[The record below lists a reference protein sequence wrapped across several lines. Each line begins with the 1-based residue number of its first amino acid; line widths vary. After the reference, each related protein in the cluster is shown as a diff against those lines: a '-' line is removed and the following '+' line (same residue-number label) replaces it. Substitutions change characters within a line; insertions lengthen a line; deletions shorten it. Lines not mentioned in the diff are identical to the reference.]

1 MRMKHFQQI
10 GRIRDKYL
18 DIHIYHTAKDGT
30 IDKWGASMMKHRF
43 NFDVNREQDL
53 AQYHR
58 EFDALNYLMSCQ
70 YNFSVTKE
78 DLHKPHID
86 DLNAL
91 FLRHIAHLKDIYHAD
106 ERTLNTHKES
116 LVQKE
121 YKAARHYL
129 FQLSLPAF
137 YKKLPDVV
145 QTLENR
151 RKGPL

>member
-1 MRMKHFQQI
+1 MKHFQQI

-18 DIHIYHTAKDGT
+18 DVHIYHTDADGT
-30 IDKWGASMMKHRF
+30 IDKWGASKLKYRM
-43 NFDVNREQDL
+43 NFDVNKTADM
-53 AQYHR
+53 AQFQR

-70 YNFSVTKE
+70 YGFSVMKY

-86 DLNAL
+86 DLHAW
-91 FLRHIAHLKDIYHAD
+91 FLRHIADLMHIY
-106 ERTLNTHKES
+106 NTDDAGIKNHRES
-116 LVQKE
+116 LIRKE

-145 QTLENR
+145 QTLETR
-151 RKGPL
+151 RKGSL